1 MAVKTNYVKKGKN
14 GKEYHYYRLSVTLP
28 DGKEKEFTGKSK
40 KEAEAKR
47 DRYLDG
53 IKAGLAMDY
62 DKVTLKNLMHQWL
75 FEVLLMSDKVKPA
88 TFDRY
93 EGLYRN
99 YVRDSELGGLAVSG
113 IKSIQIQRYYNG
125 LYENEKPTSTIK
137 NIHKVLRYFFNYA
150 YSADFVLKNP
160 CRKVNIPG
168 DATEIEDEEID
179 PFSDEEVK
187 RIIANLNEH
196 IEMQFLLSLGTGLR
210 VGELLALTKKDIDLK
225 NKVVKINKN
234 LKKIKDIKKDGSYK
248 YKMIVQPP
256 KTKRSKREVPIPSKL
271 IAPLQKYILNQ
282 KKKYFANGLPFTDDN
297 VLFTTKSCKYIDAGN
312 QLKTFKRVLRRA
324 DVPYRK
330 FHNVRHTYA
339 TKLFETEVPLVTV
352 SRLLGHA
359 NIQITANTY
368 THVMPKIKEAA
379 VDNLNYMFS

>member
-1 MAVKTNYVKKGKN
+1 VIKIKK
-14 GKEYHYYRLSVTLP
+14 
-28 DGKEKEFTGKSK
+28 
-40 KEAEAKR
+40 
-47 DRYLDG
+47 
-53 IKAGLAMDY
+53 
-62 DKVTLKNLMHQWL
+62 
-75 FEVLLMSDKVKPA
+75 
-88 TFDRY
+88 
-93 EGLYRN
+93 
-99 YVRDSELGGLAVSG
+99 
-113 IKSIQIQRYYNG
+113 
-125 LYENEKPTSTIK
+125 
-137 NIHKVLRYFFNYA
+137 
-150 YSADFVLKNP
+150 
-160 CRKVNIPG
+160 
-168 DATEIEDEEID
+168 
-179 PFSDEEVK
+179 
-187 RIIANLNEH
+187 
-196 IEMQFLLSLGTGLR
+196 
-210 VGELLALTKKDIDLK
+210 
-225 NKVVKINKN
+225 NKN